1 MRSGEMAHVE
11 TMELQGLVG
20 AAVSDFVDVL
30 VGTRSSTAAVRAE
43 LSERTDG
50 TPLFLEEM
58 VRSLADVA
66 CCRENQGSTSWARR
80 TSGWRCRPRCK
91 Q

>member
-1 MRSGEMAHVE
+1 MWRPW
-11 TMELQGLVG
+11 ELQGLVG

-58 VRSLADVA
+58 VRSLADV
-66 CCRENQGSTSWARR
+66 GVL
-80 TSGWRCRPRCK
+80 SGESGKYKLGETDFRGGDAGRGASSDR
-91 Q
+91 QSH